1 LRTRRRRRAK
11 KEEKKWEDVHKNLSI
26 VVYVVVHDSRK
37 QR

>member
-1 LRTRRRRRAK
+1 RRAK
-11 KEEKKWEDVHKNLSI
+11 KEEKKWEDVVHKNLSI